1 MARWRRRVRQAWQAS
16 AVPASKSPRRGD
28 ASAPPWHRAAPAPV
42 VLVSGPEALLG
53 SRAVNLIVEGAKA
66 KDPETD
72 VHRIEAATYTP
83 GLLRSAA
90 SPSLFGG
97 TAMVIV
103 EGAESMSD
111 AFLTD
116 ALEYVAA
123 PDPEAVVVIRHGGGN
138 RGKKLLDAARAAGV
152 PEYACPA
159 VTRDSDLVDFTAAEF
174 SRANRTASAAA
185 VRALVD
191 SVGSDVSQ
199 IAAACAQLVMDVDG
213 GIDEGAVTKYYG
225 TRVNATGFAVADA
238 AAVGDRSK
246 ALTLVR
252 HALETG
258 TDPVPLVAAIA
269 AKLRTLAKVGAARG
283 RGVDPTRDLGIA
295 PWQVD
300 RARRELRNWDAERL
314 ARAIELVAAADH
326 AVKGGDRAP
335 AFTVERLVRQV
346 ADLAADV

>member
-1 MARWRRRVRQAWQAS
+1 
-16 AVPASKSPRRGD
+16 VPATKSSRRGN
-28 ASAPPWHRAAPAPV
+28 AGAPPWHRAQPAPV
-42 VLVSGPEALLG
+42 VLVSGPEELLG
-53 SRAVNLIVEGAKA
+53 SRALTLIVDAAKA
-66 KDPETD
+66 RDPETD
-72 VHRIEAATYTP
+72 VHRFEAATYTA

-97 TAMVIV
+97 TALVII
-103 EGAESMSD
+103 EGAESMND
-111 AFLTD
+111 AFLAD
-116 ALEYVAA
+116 AIEYVAA
-123 PDPEAVVVIRHGGGN
+123 PDPEAVVVVRHGGGN
-138 RGKKLLDAARAAGV
+138 RGKRLLDAARAAGV
-152 PEYACPA
+152 PEYGCPA
-159 VTRDSDLVDFTAAEF
+159 VTRDSDLVDFASAEF
-174 SRANRTASAAA
+174 SRAGRTVSAAA

-199 IAAACAQLVMDVDG
+199 LAAACSQLTMDVDG
-213 GIDEGAVTKYYG
+213 GIDEAAVAKYYG

-238 AAVGDRSK
+238 AVVGDRAK
-246 ALTLVR
+246 ALSLVR

-269 AKLRTLAKVGAARG
+269 VKLRTLAKVGAARG

-300 RARRELRNWDAERL
+300 RARRELRKWDADRL
-314 ARAIELVAAADH
+314 ASAIELVAAADH

-346 ADLAADV
+346 SDLAADA